1 VHKGGE
7 YLEKDICLTAFV
19 EICFMKTKKPQPL
32 KNNYLSGPDEL
43 QCLTNRFRSNL
54 KEWCDENNKI
64 KTVEINGETKPL
76 MMASISE
83 VLNYAM
89 EYTNKWKPIPD
100 QNKEDFKDIWF
111 IDCRGLYIDFSPSV
125 FLNIKSESTEFWA
138 PVQFNHSVISDN
150 YHLFVRKK
158 FLGYAHFYDVK
169 FLGDIHFNESQFHGE
184 VNFDKASFERAALFS
199 DCEFLSNKGASF
211 QYALFLRRADFTNAR
226 FNRTPVFH
234 DTKLPQA
241 SSFDGATFTP
251 IGEKLLQNEIIALRT
266 LRQIAASYKDQ
277 KDEAKFFALEQ
288 RYYRK
293 LCLAPR
299 LEWKKWRAWP
309 IRWSFI
315 EWFISW
321 AYDFISEYGSNPKR
335 PLVQLV
341 IFNLAIWFIYQYAF
355 IFGDCVNSDFCL
367 NKDPSIFAQQN
378 PVLYFVLQNLFNSST
393 VKTAIIVNNKY
404 MLFWGIFQFIVS
416 YLILVLAALAIRT
429 RFQKGGGG

>member
-1 VHKGGE
+1 
-7 YLEKDICLTAFV
+7 
-19 EICFMKTKKPQPL
+19 MKTKKPQPL

-54 KEWCDENNKI
+54 KEWCNENNENNEI
-64 KTVEINGETKPL
+64 KTVEIDGETKPL

-100 QNKEDFKDIWF
+100 QNKEDFKHIWF
-111 IDCRGLYIDFSPSV
+111 IDCRGLYIDISPSD
-125 FLNIKSESTEFWA
+125 FLNIESESTEFWA
-138 PVQFNHSVISDN
+138 PVQFDHSVISDN

-158 FLGYAHFYDVK
+158 FLGYAHFHDVK
-169 FLGDIHFNESQFHGE
+169 FLCDIHFNKSKFHGE
-184 VNFDKASFERAALFS
+184 VNFDKARFTREALFS

-211 QYALFLRRADFTNAR
+211 QYALFSRRADFTNAR

-251 IGEKLLQNEIIALRT
+251 IGEKLPQKEIQNEIIALRT

-288 RYYRK
+288 RHYRK

-315 EWFISW
+315 EWLISG
-321 AYDFISEYGSNPKR
+321 AYDCISEYGSSPKR
-335 PLVQLV
+335 SISLLLFFNVA
-341 IFNLAIWFIYQYAF
+341 IFFIYHFAF
-355 IFGDCVNSDFCL
+355 LFGDCINSDFCL
-367 NKDPSIFAQQN
+367 YKDASIFAQQN
-378 PVLYFVLQNLFNSST
+378 PAFYFALQNLFNAST

-404 MLFWGIFQFIVS
+404 MLFLGIFQFIVS